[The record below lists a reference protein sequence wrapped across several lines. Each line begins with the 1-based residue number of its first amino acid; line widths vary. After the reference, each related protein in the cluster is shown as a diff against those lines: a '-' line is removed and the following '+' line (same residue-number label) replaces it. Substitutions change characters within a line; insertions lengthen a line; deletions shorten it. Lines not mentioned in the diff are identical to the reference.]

1 MYLKKILFIAY
12 ILLTS
17 CVLNAQDNSD
27 VTFTMAVSK
36 DKLGLNERLRVDFTM
51 NKDGDNFNPPDFN
64 GFRILMGPSQSISS
78 SWINGVRSY
87 SKSYS
92 YTLSPTKK
100 GTLTIEQSSIVIA
113 GKLYKS
119 LAKKIEVTSAV
130 AAPNSPKTAGDI
142 ADENLHLVAEVSK
155 SSPYLN
161 EAVSVIYKLYVS
173 PNISVSN
180 YQPLDNPTFNN
191 FWSQNI
197 KVTDLTA
204 KNGTYKGE
212 PYRYV
217 VLKKVVLYPQKIG
230 KLEIEPLSLDVTVDV
245 PSNRRDFFGSR
256 LYNQTHK
263 VVFAGRR
270 VIDVK
275 PLPLK
280 NKPADFGGA
289 VGDFDFQ
296 VSATKT
302 SLNATESL
310 QATVA
315 VSGVGNLKLFKLP
328 ILEVPSALEV
338 YDPEFTEEVRTNFS
352 GMQGKIKN
360 AYTVVPAFKG
370 KYPLPPLRFSFF
382 NPKTEKYTTINSK
395 EIIINVL
402 GGPQNTN
409 IPNSDSSA
417 NKQGVISS
425 SQFNFIKLQ
434 PNLQEISTGVFYKS
448 WRFYLFL
455 LLPALFIPL
464 AILFKQRSKEMANDV
479 VGGKARRASKLSRKY
494 LSKAKKALGNKESF
508 YIALEKA
515 LHNYLKAKLKIETTE
530 FSKDS
535 IAALLDKKQINTGT
549 KEGFI
554 ELLKNCEAARYSPF
568 LEVQMQLDY
577 DKASDVISTM
587 DKQL

>member
-92 YTLSPTKK
+92 YTLSPTRK

-191 FWSQNI
+191 FWSQDI

-296 VSATKT
+296 VSASKT

-382 NPKTEKYTTINSK
+382 NPKTEKYTTIDSK

-409 IPNSDSSA
+409 IPNSDNSA

-455 LLPALFIPL
+455 LLPVLFIPL
-464 AILFKQRSKEMANDV
+464 AILFKQRSKEMADDV

-494 LSKAKKALGNKESF
+494 LSKAKKALGHKESF

-535 IAALLDKKQINTGT
+535 IAALLDKKQINTDT

>member
-1 MYLKKILFIAY
+1 
-12 ILLTS
+12 
-17 CVLNAQDNSD
+17 
-27 VTFTMAVSK
+27 MAVSK